1 MVARVVSQHVVKFD
15 IVDFVGSLRLESL
28 QNDGILLI
36 GDLHAEVVEDR
47 FETCEGNESGM
58 VLVLVLEVWFDQKSS
73 ILDVSAETLQTLDQ
87 NLLLCVIQHV
97 LRVQNR
103 WCVEGVWSVGW
114 VLFESFIGEDGV

>member
-15 IVDFVGSLRLESL
+15 IVDFVGSLCLESL

-73 ILDVSAETLQTLDQ
+73 ILDISAQTSQACDQ
-87 NLLLCVIQHV
+87 NLLLLVIQNV
-97 LRVQNR
+97 FRIQ
-103 WCVEGVWSVGW
+103 
-114 VLFESFIGEDGV
+114 D